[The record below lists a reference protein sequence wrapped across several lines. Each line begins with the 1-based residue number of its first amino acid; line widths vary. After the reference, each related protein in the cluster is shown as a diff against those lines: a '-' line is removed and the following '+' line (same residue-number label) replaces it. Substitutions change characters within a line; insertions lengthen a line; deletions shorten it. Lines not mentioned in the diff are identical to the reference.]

1 MRFEPLAANFPVC
14 RKSRVIYVSRQATRA
29 NQTLG
34 GNRAMA
40 RTTIKAKTRSLVSS
54 GAGARARRAGSEQV
68 QSLVR
73 ALTLLNRISE
83 ASDEGATLTELAQQV
98 GLPPST
104 AHRLLTTL
112 EQERYVRFDHEGR
125 LWSVGVQAFVTGCTF
140 TKRRSLVGIARPHM
154 RHLMEDSGETV
165 NLAVEDDGMA
175 VYLAQVECRQM
186 MRAFA
191 RPGSRVPLHCS
202 AVGKAILSAV
212 SDRRLTKILQQH
224 GMARLT
230 VKTITNPTQLRAR
243 LEEARLAGYAIDDEE
258 HAVGLR
264 CISAPIFDE
273 TGDVIAA
280 VSAFGP
286 MARIVDERVDEL
298 GALVLGAAA
307 AISSD
312 MGASPTPKHR

>member
-1 MRFEPLAANFPVC
+1 
-14 RKSRVIYVSRQATRA
+14 
-29 NQTLG
+29 
-34 GNRAMA
+34 MA
-40 RTTIKAKTRSLVSS
+40 QQVTKAKP
-54 GAGARARRAGSEQV
+54 RAGSDQV

-73 ALTLLNRISE
+73 ALALLNRIAE
-83 ASDEGATLTELAQQV
+83 AADAGATLTELAQQV

-140 TKRRSLVGIARPHM
+140 TRTRSLVGIARPHM

-212 SDRRLTKILQQH
+212 SDKTLSKILHQH
-224 GMARLT
+224 GMPRLT
-230 VKTITNPTQLRAR
+230 VKTITTPALLRAD
-243 LEEARLAGYAIDDEE
+243 LERTRTAGYAIDDEE

-264 CISAPIFDE
+264 CVSAPVFDE
-273 TGDVIAA
+273 TGYVIAA
-280 VSAFGP
+280 VSASGP
-286 MARIVDERVDEL
+286 MARIVDERVAQL
-298 GALVLGAAA
+298 SSLVLEAAR
-307 AISSD
+307 AISAD
-312 MGASPTPKHR
+312 MGASPTRRH